1 VKREALAL
9 TLITALLFSA
19 IAGARLSLLA
29 KANFVFPP
37 ANPRI
42 TITSPTNNTSY
53 NVSTLSLEVTFETY
67 KTGYEEPSVSNTTR
81 LFTYALDWK
90 QPENITITNATVAS
104 YPGGNVF
111 FAGSANLANL
121 TEGLHNLTV
130 HVVFDYFQ
138 LPNDS
143 FHTESESTLYFKI
156 EPAPHNIS
164 ILMPDL
170 LPILLVTAVSVV
182 TIGVLVYFKKRKH

>member
-1 VKREALAL
+1 MKRKAITLAL
-9 TLITALLFSA
+9 IMALLFSA
-19 IAGARLSLLA
+19 TAGARLSLLT

-37 ANPRI
+37 ANPHI

-81 LFTYALDWK
+81 LFTYALDGK
-90 QPENITITNATVAS
+90 NPENITITRSSVAS
-104 YPGGNVF
+104 YPGGDVF

-130 HVVFDYFQ
+130 HVVFDYYQ
-138 LPNDS
+138 LPDDS
-143 FHTESESTLYFKI
+143 FHTESESTLYFRI
-156 EPAPHNIS
+156 DTIPHNTS

-170 LPILLVTAVSVV
+170 LPILLVAAVSVAAV
-182 TIGVLVYFKKRKH
+182 GVLVYFKKRKR